1 MSTITIEPS
10 IKLTDMLYTTLPWL
24 CYDLFVHDGFGD
36 QLHLRLAEHRP
47 HIFERL
53 PLPMFQRFDRQQR
66 FLEPHENPQGYFY
79 MKKYYHSPY
88 MHE

>member
-47 HIFERL
+47 HIFDILLVPTAAL
-53 PLPMFQRFDRQQR
+53 PYALYTDHRREQGRF
-66 FLEPHENPQGYFY
+66 
-79 MKKYYHSPY
+79 
-88 MHE
+88 